1 MKPERTLKAAG
12 LAVSHCEA
20 LFRQRGEEVDL
31 LPEFGRLGERLARA
45 IAPSLAAF
53 SGGKAPEVRVES
65 AVRMNGGEL
74 AGKILP
80 LAANSLLGPEEGSHR
95 LLLSIDGAAILAQL
109 DRTFGGTGEITE
121 ALPKVLPLS
130 ADLLAQRLEKMVTEA
145 LGQLVTDLGPLTIA
159 QRDSSYSTISPYR
172 KAEALVVLAL
182 EIDDGSSKPWTI
194 TVATKEE
201 TLPSIVAAPSSPKRR
216 ERRKA
221 GPLDDPF
228 ASVPLSLEAVLAE
241 MRIPLSRLAAFAPG
255 LTIPIPVA
263 RAVPLRVG
271 GTIIARGTVG
281 EFEDRAALQ
290 LTTTMFT
297 RKDPQ

>member
-20 LFRQRGEEVDL
+20 LFRQSGEQVDL
-31 LPEFGRLGERLARA
+31 LPEFGKLGERLARA

-65 AVRMNGGEL
+65 VTRMNGGEL

-80 LAANSLLGPEEGSHR
+80 LAANSVLGSEDGSHR

-121 ALPKVLPLS
+121 ALPKTLPLS

-145 LGQLVTDLGPLTIA
+145 LDQFVTDLAPLA
-159 QRDSSYSTISPYR
+159 VAERDTSYPTISPYR
-172 KAEALVVLAL
+172 KADSLAVLTL
-182 EIDDGSSKPWTI
+182 EIEDAGLKSWTMI
-194 TVATKEE
+194 VATKAE
-201 TLPSIVAAPSSPKRR
+201 TLPSIVSPPSSPKRR
-216 ERRKA
+216 ERRKS

-228 ASVPLSLEAVLAE
+228 AGVPLTVEAVLAE

-255 LTIPIPVA
+255 QTIPIPVA

-271 GTIIARGTVG
+271 GTIIAKGTVG
-281 EFEDRAALQ
+281 ELEDRAALQ

>member
-65 AVRMNGGEL
+65 AVRMNGGDL

-109 DRTFGGTGEITE
+109 DRTFGGTGELTE

-159 QRDSSYSTISPYR
+159 ERDCSYSTISPYR
-172 KAEALVVLAL
+172 KAEALVVLTL
-182 EIDDGSSKPWTI
+182 EIDDGSLKPWTM
-194 TVATKEE
+194 TVATKAE

-216 ERRKA
+216 ERRKM

-228 ASVPLSLEAVLAE
+228 ASVPLSVEAVLAE
-241 MRIPLSRLAAFAPG
+241 MRIPLSRLATFAPG
-255 LTIPIPVA
+255 QTIPIPVA

-271 GTIIARGTVG
+271 GTIIAKGTVG

>member
-1 MKPERTLKAAG
+1 MKPERSIKAAG

-65 AVRMNGGEL
+65 AVRMNGNDL

-80 LAANSLLGPEEGSHR
+80 LAANSLLGPEEGAHR

-109 DRTFGGTGEITE
+109 DRTFGGTGEIE
-121 ALPKVLPLS
+121 VLPKVLPLS
-130 ADLLAQRLEKMVTEA
+130 ADLLAQRLEKMVTDA
-145 LGQLVTDLGPLTIA
+145 LGQLVTDLGPLVIA
-159 QRDSSYSTISPYR
+159 ERDSSYSTISPYR
-172 KAEALVVLAL
+172 KAEALVVLTL
-182 EIDDGSSKPWTI
+182 EVDDGSLKPWTM
-194 TVATKEE
+194 TVATKAE

-216 ERRKA
+216 ERRKS

-228 ASVPLSLEAVLAE
+228 ASVPLSVEAVLAE
-241 MRIPLSRLAAFAPG
+241 MRIPLSRLASFAPG
-255 LTIPIPVA
+255 QTIPIPVA

-271 GTIIARGTVG
+271 GTIIAKGTVG

-297 RKDPQ
+297 RKDAQ